1 MQHSYRFLLG
11 TGEEIGYIETDA
23 PLSHLQKGVRIDLES
38 DEYHR
43 TGKTHFEIQDISVIL
58 HQIGGQVVRN
68 EVRLHC
74 SEVAGVAE

>member
-11 TGEEIGYIETDA
+11 TDEEIGYIETDSA
-23 PLSHLQKGVRIDLES
+23 LAHLQKGVRIDLES

-43 TGKTHFEIQDISVIL
+43 TRKTHFEIQDITVIL

-68 EVRLHC
+68 EIRLHC
-74 SEVAGVAE
+74 VEVEGIAE